1 MIYRIAIN
9 LGLLVL
15 GYYVGREVGRA
26 EAVREQLRH
35 ARETGGSVYLGEVE
49 QVHAEK
55 VTPSHGGGAGG
66 R

>member
-1 MIYRIAIN
+1 MIYRIAVN
-9 LGLLVL
+9 LSLLVL

-35 ARETGGSVYLGEVE
+35 ARKTGGSVYLGEVE
-49 QVHAEK
+49 EVHTEK
-55 VTPSHGGGAGG
+55 VTPGHEGGAGG